1 MFSQKVVLFV
11 ELFLDITLLLT
22 LARNS
27 YRSGGTSAFSWNAPG
42 VLPDATGALPG
53 RSWTHPGA
61 PRQCILSSLRP
72 KRLVGTPQTAKID
85 VKFVVLRNIFA
96 FGRQI

>member
-1 MFSQKVVLFV
+1 MFA
-11 ELFLDITLLLT
+11 
-22 LARNS
+22 LAWNS
-27 YRSGGTSAFSWNAPG
+27 YRSGGTGAFSWDAPG

-72 KRLVGTPQTAKID
+72 KRLIGTPQTAKLD
-85 VKFVVLRNIFA
+85 VKFVVIWNILA
-96 FGRQI
+96 FGGQI